1 MLAVLPNMAN
11 AHQFITE
18 PLQGNHRGPCETSQ
32 TPTLVRADR
41 SGAPRPAS
49 PSKARPSGQH
59 IHHVDGKK
67 QQSLVV
73 PSATK
78 ICQHGRTPRAFPVEP
93 WAEDRQSTCTDHV
106 STGRPRVLEF
116 CAGAGGMAL
125 GFERAGFDHVGLVE
139 IDPSACA
146 TLRLNRP
153 LWNVVEQDLR
163 SFDAQ
168 PFIGRVDVIAAGL
181 PCPPFSKA
189 GKQLG
194 GLDERDLFPA
204 ALNIIGVVRPKAVVV
219 ENVRGILD
227 PKFRAYRDHIERQL
241 RGYRTAWH
249 LLQASDYGVPQLRPR
264 VNLVAIRSDV
274 AGEFI
279 WPVPHARQPPTV
291 GRALYDLMAENGW
304 TGVDAWCQGANTI
317 APTLV
322 GGSKNHGGPDLGPTR
337 AREAWANLG
346 INGKSLANQAPDADF
361 QGIPRLTVQMAARI
375 QGFPSHW
382 RFAGG
387 KTAAYRQVGNA
398 FPPPV
403 SAAVATSVR
412 TCLRGTHGW
421 QSRHKSSSRSL
432 TCSGCIR

>member
-1 MLAVLPNMAN
+1 MAN
-11 AHQFITE
+11 AHQLTTE
-18 PLQGNHRGPCETSQ
+18 PLQGNHRAPCETSQ
-32 TPTLVRADR
+32 TRTLVRADR
-41 SGAPRPAS
+41 FGAPRS
-49 PSKARPSGQH
+49 ARPSKTRPPSQH
-59 IHHVDGKK
+59 IQHVEGKN
-67 QQSLVV
+67 QQSPVV
-73 PSATK
+73 HFATK
-78 ICQHGRTPRAFPVEP
+78 ICQHGRVTAAFPAERLT
-93 WAEDRQSTCTDHV
+93 EDRRSTCTDRAKPV
-106 STGRPRVLEF
+106 KPRVLEF
-116 CAGAGGMAL
+116 CAGAGGLAL

-139 IDPSACA
+139 VDPSACA

-153 LWNVVEQDLR
+153 TWNVIEQDLR

-168 PFIGRVDVIAAGL
+168 PFVGKVDVIAAGL
-181 PCPPFSKA
+181 PCPPFSVA
-189 GKQLG
+189 GRRLG
-194 GLDERDLFPA
+194 ELDERDLFPA
-204 ALNIIGVVRPKAVVV
+204 ALRIIKVLRPKAVVI

-322 GGSKNHGGPDLGPTR
+322 GGSKKHGGPDLGPTR
-337 AREAWANLG
+337 AREAWARLG
-346 INGKSLANQAPDADF
+346 INGKSLADKAPGADF
-361 QGIPRLTVQMAARI
+361 VGNPRLTLEMAARI
-375 QGFPSHW
+375 QGFPSSW
-382 RFAGG
+382 RFAGK

-398 FPPPV
+398 FPPTV
-403 SAAVATSVR
+403 AAAVATSVR
-412 TCLRGTHGW
+412 RCLVGH
-421 QSRHKSSSRSL
+421 
-432 TCSGCIR
+432 